1 MAQAGGRAATSKGV
15 STVRYFRRARN
26 DDGAAAVEFAL
37 LFPIFMILALGIMTA
52 GTAFSRQI
60 NITQAAREA
69 SRYGATLDISG
80 MNSALSLAARTQ
92 AWLDSTDI
100 ALTQSAGNRANPIAG
115 YDYRCVAIVKVDPVN
130 GAVTGS
136 YKETVGTSA
145 STYGT
150 GACPS
155 TTTAAITAANGY
167 VQTVLSRDIS
177 FFVLF
182 INPTLHLDAVSV
194 TPYEGKVE

>member
-1 MAQAGGRAATSKGV
+1 V
-15 STVRYFRRARN
+15 CTVRHFRRRN
-26 DDGAAAVEFAL
+26 DEGAAAVEFAL

-60 NITQAAREA
+60 NITQSAREG

-80 MNSALSLAARTQ
+80 MSSALSLTQRTQ
-92 AWLDSTDI
+92 DWLDATDT
-100 ALTQSAGNRANPIAG
+100 ALTQSAGNRLNPIAG
-115 YDYRCVAIVKVDPVN
+115 YDYRCVALVVTDSS
-130 GAVTGS
+130 GAAS
-136 YKETVGTSA
+136 SSSSRYKETVGNSA
-145 STYGT
+145 SSYGN

-155 TTTAAITAANGY
+155 TQTAPIASTTY
-167 VQTVLSRDIS
+167 VQTVLSRDVK

-194 TPYEGKVE
+194 TPYEGRVE

>member
-1 MAQAGGRAATSKGV
+1 V
-15 STVRYFRRARN
+15 CTVRHFRREN
-26 DDGAAAVEFAL
+26 DEGAAAVEFAL

-80 MNSALSLAARTQ
+80 MDTTQSLAARTTT
-92 AWLDSTDI
+92 WLDSSDN
-100 ALTQSAGNRANPIAG
+100 ALTQSAGNRLNPIAG
-115 YDYRCVAIVKVDPVN
+115 YDYRCVAIVITDN
-130 GAVTGS
+130 TGAAS
-136 YKETVGTSA
+136 SSSRYKETVGNSA
-145 STYGT
+145 STYGN

-155 TTTAAITAANGY
+155 TQTAPITSTTY
-167 VQTVLSRDIS
+167 VQTVLSRDVK

-194 TPYEGKVE
+194 TPYEGKVQ